1 MELIE
6 SIPIIGPFLLAA
18 VPFILCL
25 SIVVAIHELGHLMV
39 GRWCGI
45 RAEVFSIGFGRV
57 LYSRRDKHGT
67 VWQVAALPLGG
78 FVKFLGDMDPSSSRR
93 ASDEDLAPED
103 RPHAFH
109 NAALWKRTLTVLAG
123 PGANFL
129 LSILIFFMLAFIL
142 PKGSDEPVIGA
153 LDAEIQ
159 GVSEFREGDRVLSVN
174 GEATAEFGD
183 VLTAMIRTN
192 GDQAT
197 ALVER
202 DGRETNVSFRY
213 VTSPR
218 VTSVSSDGAAIAAGM
233 LPGDMILSVNGTE
246 IASTRHLILM
256 GVDLEVGKDIT
267 VQVDRDGE
275 IRDFTFAP
283 RFVDRPH
290 PETGEIMPLPTMGV
304 ALGEVHLLPLEE
316 RRSLGEAAVNG
327 VENVWRIISDSLN
340 YIEQM
345 LFKGATT
352 DHLSGPIGIAKH
364 SANAASG
371 GWLSFVHFIAFIST
385 AIGLMNLF
393 PIPVL
398 DGGHLVF
405 YAAEAVRGRPA
416 NAHIVRY
423 GTVAGLSLLLLL
435 MVFVTFNN
443 DLGLGAWLAQ
453 N

>member
-1 MELIE
+1 MDLIS
-6 SIPIIGPFLLAA
+6 SIPVIGPFLLAA
-18 VPFILCL
+18 IPFIICL

-45 RAEVFSIGFGRV
+45 KAEVFSVGFGRV
-57 LYSRRDKHGT
+57 LYSRRDRHGT
-67 VWQVAALPLGG
+67 VWQLALLPLGG
-78 FVKFLGDMDPSSSRR
+78 FVKFVGDMDPSSSRR
-93 ASDEDLAPED
+93 ASDEDVAPED

-109 NAALWKRTLTVLAG
+109 NAALWRRTLTVLAG
-123 PGANFL
+123 PVANFL
-129 LSILIFFMLAFIL
+129 LSIIIFFTIALL
-142 PKGSDEPVIGA
+142 TPKGSDEPVIGTI
-153 LDAEIQ
+153 DPEIV
-159 GVSEFREGDRVLSVN
+159 GLSDFREGDRVLSVN
-174 GEATAEFGD
+174 GTETPDFPSVFSE
-183 VLTAMIRTN
+183 MIRTN
-192 GDQAT
+192 GELST
-197 ALVER
+197 AQVLR
-202 DGRETNVSFRY
+202 DGAEMDVEFRY
-213 VTSPR
+213 LTRPR
-218 VTSVSSDGAAIAAGM
+218 VTNVSSDGAAIAAGIV
-233 LPGDMILSVNGTE
+233 PGDMILAVNDVE
-246 IASTRHLILM
+246 IASSRHLILL

-267 VQVDRDGE
+267 VRVDRDGD
-275 IRDFTFAP
+275 IREFTFAP
-283 RFVDRPH
+283 RFVERPH
-290 PETGEIMPLPTMGV
+290 PETGEIIPLPTMGV
-304 ALGEVHLLPLEE
+304 QLGELNILPLEE
-316 RRSLGEAAVNG
+316 SRSFGEAAISSVDS
-327 VENVWRIISDSLN
+327 VVRIITDSLN

-371 GWLSFVHFIAFIST
+371 GWLTFVHFIAFIST

-398 DGGHLVF
+398 DGGHLMF

-416 NAHIVRY
+416 NEHIVRY